1 MGRFD
6 LTFKSLAEGNNLTLL
21 RLFGHT
27 PIDAATRVEPV
38 ERELAM
44 GLKSVD
50 HAYLL
55 ERDGERWIEHFE
67 AEVVLSKG
75 DLRLISERA
84 VLLSIAKRVKIWTTI
99 VRLSKR
105 HAGAAVVPDT
115 LVDDRGSTQILMRSR
130 VVNLWET
137 EAAQVL
143 ADPDPDAVPL
153 VGAMRASRAEME
165 EAIRRLLAVT
175 DREQRERLNAE
186 MVTWSSFQYNKG
198 ERDELRER
206 LGMVSTKD
214 VLQASPI
221 GEELVEYG
229 RQEGRQEGREEGQL
243 IQARKTLT
251 ILAEDRFPG
260 VLESRVVSSLVDL
273 GTIQILFRALIAAAN
288 LDDARAAVTRILN
301 QQA

>member
-6 LTFKSLAEGNNLTLL
+6 LTFKSLAEGNKLTLL

-67 AEVVLSKG
+67 AEVVLSKD

-84 VLLSIAKRVKIWTTI
+84 VLLSIAKHVKIWTTI

-105 HAGAAVVPDT
+105 HAGAAVVPET

-153 VGAMRASRAEME
+153 VGAMRATHSEME
-165 EAIRRLLAVT
+165 EAIRRLLA
-175 DREQRERLNAE
+175 E
-186 MVTWSSFQYNKG
+186 
-198 ERDELRER
+198 
-206 LGMVSTKD
+206 
-214 VLQASPI
+214 I
-221 GEELVEYG
+221 G
-229 RQEGRQEGREEGQL
+229 
-243 IQARKTLT
+243 
-251 ILAEDRFPG
+251 
-260 VLESRVVSSLVDL
+260 
-273 GTIQILFRALIAAAN
+273 RAH
-288 LDDARAAVTRILN
+288 V
-301 QQA
+301 